1 MEIRQTSTIVAQWFN
16 NNTSP
21 QRQTASGSAATSAD
35 TVTIS
40 EAAKNLLAAQA
51 SSAASTQS
59 SASAAFD
66 TSQGSMNLDIDSY
79 FTPSSGSKSLRDSL
93 PPLLLPTRNNIAALT
108 SHISDVMPQFLA
120 QNNIPSA
127 PASMTYDNRGEIQ
140 LPADYAYADEFKEA
154 LENNPTLER
163 ELSTVNALTS
173 HLAGIERAA
182 AFQEEYAAASQA
194 QVDAIVAKYS
204 GLFSGNKQH
213 DDITLQFSPS
223 GSLSLTVNGE
233 ALT

>member
-1 MEIRQTSTIVAQWFN
+1 MEIRQTSTIAAQWFN

-66 TSQGSMNLDIDSY
+66 TSQGSMNLDIDAY
-79 FTPSSGSKSLRDSL
+79 FTPSSSLKSLDSL
-93 PPLLLPTRNNIAALT
+93 PPILLPSRENIDALT

-127 PASMTYDNRGEIQ
+127 PSSITYDNRGEMQ

-154 LENNPTLER
+154 LANNPTLER
-163 ELSTVNALTS
+163 EMRTVNALTS
-173 HLAGIERAA
+173 HMVGMERAL
-182 AFQEEYAAASQA
+182 AFQKEYAGASQDE
-194 QVDAIVAKYS
+194 VDAIVAKYS
-204 GLFSGNKQH
+204 DLFSDNKQQN
-213 DDITLQFSPS
+213 DIALRFSPA